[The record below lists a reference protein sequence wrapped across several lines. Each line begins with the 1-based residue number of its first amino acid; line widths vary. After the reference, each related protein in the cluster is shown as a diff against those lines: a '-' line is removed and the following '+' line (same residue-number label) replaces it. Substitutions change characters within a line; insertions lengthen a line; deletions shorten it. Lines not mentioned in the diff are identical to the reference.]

1 MNDETETIVLSLTL
15 LLVSV
20 VTVFAQLSEKKR
32 LKKINTWAN
41 DRMAEME
48 GPVKILAAH
57 AKLTKVY
64 KAHQSGSLAEIMLAL
79 DIDVNDPLFN
89 GMSLSEFD
97 GIVAV
102 RVADL
107 KRVITNESNQ

>member
-1 MNDETETIVLSLTL
+1 MNDETEAIVLSLTL
-15 LLVSV
+15 LVVSV
-20 VTVFAQLSEKKR
+20 VTIFAQLSEKRR

-41 DRMAEME
+41 DLMVEIE
-48 GPVKILAAH
+48 GPMKILAAH
-57 AKLTKVY
+57 EKLTKVY
-64 KAHQSGSLAEIMLAL
+64 RAHQSGSLTEMTLAL

-107 KRVITNESNQ
+107 KRLIIDKKQ